1 MLLYISQQGEYKSDE
16 VVKKTPIGLS
26 SIIFDDSHLFI
37 GEGGLRIED
46 PNMILLIR
54 KHHIQNIAFNK
65 KENSISFILGG
76 NSVIKEQEVKFSSEL
91 LFQFYMRLLA
101 NIYLNA

>member
-54 KHHIQNIAFNK
+54 KHHIQNIVFNK